1 MTTLTTP
8 TASLL
13 EDRLRS
19 VLAVDA
25 VVVGL
30 CGVLLAG
37 TPSSWYGDLP
47 GWLVRVAGAVLAVAA
62 LDVGLASR
70 WRGHRLRL
78 AATVTAELA
87 FLWTAGVV
95 AAADLGHVRGAG
107 LEVLALG
114 GLATLVFGILETSLV
129 RALR

>member
-1 MTTLTTP
+1 MTTLIAHP
-8 TASLL
+8 L

-19 VLAVDA
+19 VLAVDS

-30 CGVLLAG
+30 CGVLLAA

-47 GWLVRVAGAVLAVAA
+47 GWFVRLGGIVLALSAVV
-62 LDVGLASR
+62 VGGASR
-70 WRGHRLRL
+70 GYGHRLLL
-78 AATVTAELA
+78 AGGVTADLA
-87 FLWTAGVV
+87 YVWTGVTV
-95 AAADLGHVRGAG
+95 LMAELGHVRGAG

-114 GLATLVFGILETSLV
+114 GIATLVFGMLETSLV